1 MSSQTHAPSP
11 SGAQSGLTA
20 ADEAVQLWSDI
31 YESNLP
37 PPDRPHFDGPIFDE
51 KCWGLGHLSPLQRLE
66 ALSLAIQRA
75 SLSALTVHAHLLAT
89 LSCFSS
95 DEEKENAPTRFF
107 SLTDHLS
114 SLFRLVAATRPTP
127 SRWGEQVMP
136 FIPKGKDRPPTAADS
151 RPLSLFVMF
160 RRLWEILFLPALS
173 SEDPSSWNFTHMAQA
188 GFKRGFSCLSNLL
201 IVDSAARTRQRP
213 IAIFLDFE
221 RAFPPAVLLQLSAN
235 SASEPLSTISSPPT
249 LLRLSPLKRW
259 RRDFRHGIA
268 VELATPTPKG
278 REFLF
283 ATDLNEYSVEVLNWT
298 IENLAED
305 GDELAVLRVTERE
318 LPFLYSQ
325 MYD

>member
-51 KCWGLGHLSPLQRLE
+51 KCWGLGHLFS
-66 ALSLAIQRA
+66 SSAIR
-75 SLSALTVHAHLLAT
+75 SALARYPKGKSFGIDGVHARLLAT

-95 DEEKENAPTRFF
+95 GEEKENAPTRFF

-173 SEDPSSWNFTHMAQA
+173 SENPSSWNFTHMAQA
-188 GFKRGFSCLSNLL
+188 GFK
-201 IVDSAARTRQRP
+201 
-213 IAIFLDFE
+213 
-221 RAFPPAVLLQLSAN
+221 
-235 SASEPLSTISSPPT
+235 
-249 LLRLSPLKRW
+249 
-259 RRDFRHGIA
+259 
-268 VELATPTPKG
+268 
-278 REFLF
+278 
-283 ATDLNEYSVEVLNWT
+283 
-298 IENLAED
+298 
-305 GDELAVLRVTERE
+305 
-318 LPFLYSQ
+318 